1 MHFSFYHRGAKTW
14 CRLTGT
20 VRSFTTSSTICILT
34 YRPTYVYLWGYGLP
48 STSSLANPISS
59 NANYTP
65 HAGIQCFNEFCL
77 LKIPL
82 HYRHSFLFF
91 IPFFHQ
97 HQCLSFSF
105 CFFLWIRI
113 WCCRL
118 FYFQILFS
126 CLVWFSL
133 IPTLL
138 DIVSATL
145 PRVFFNLAA
154 WSHHNPSPP
163 IAPSSLAYTPSSCR
177 LLWEAVCLI

>member
-65 HAGIQCFNEFCL
+65 HARIQCFNEFCL

-126 CLVWFSL
+126 CLILSYSHPFGYSFRYITKSFLQSSRL
-133 IPTLL
+133 I
-138 DIVSATL
+138 
-145 PRVFFNLAA
+145 
-154 WSHHNPSPP
+154 
-163 IAPSSLAYTPSSCR
+163 SS
-177 LLWEAVCLI
+177 